1 MKRFVFGMLLLFVV
15 SCERLEDLNLP
26 YNYRWF
32 VTNATT
38 QDIVIWTNVN
48 EVSVIDEKPFVAD
61 TYFSV
66 PSGERYQIY
75 GLSSKS
81 PEYNFESF
89 QDRLNF
95 LIITTADKSIVIK
108 ECRVDASADLCDLC
122 DESEW
127 EYSERKEYITS
138 DYYVTH
144 HEWTFTITDADIG
157 LEE

>member
-1 MKRFVFGMLLLFVV
+1 MKRIVVCILLLLTI
-15 SCERLEDLNLP
+15 SCERLEDLNPP

-48 EVSVIDEKPFVAD
+48 EVSIMDGEPFVDD
-61 TYFSV
+61 TYYSI

-75 GLSSKS
+75 GLSSEN

-95 LIITTADKSIVIK
+95 LIITIADKSIVLK
-108 ECRVDASADLCDLC
+108 ECRVDANADLCDLC

-157 LEE
+157 VVE

>member
-1 MKRFVFGMLLLFVV
+1 MKRVVVGLLLLFVV
-15 SCERLEDLNLP
+15 SCDRMEDLNPP

-38 QDIVIWTNVN
+38 QDIVVWTNVN
-48 EVSVIDEKPFVAD
+48 EVSIMDGEPFADD
-61 TYFSV
+61 TYYSI

-75 GLSSKS
+75 GLSSEN